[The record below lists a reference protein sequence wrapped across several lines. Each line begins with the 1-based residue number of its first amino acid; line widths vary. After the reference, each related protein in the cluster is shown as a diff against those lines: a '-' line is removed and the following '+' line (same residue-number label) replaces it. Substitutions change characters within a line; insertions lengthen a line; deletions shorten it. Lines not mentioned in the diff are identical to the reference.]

1 MPGILKHAEL
11 NGNGLGN
18 AGQDGPTQPAELPVL
33 IVGGGPTGLLS
44 AYMLSKFGSEYK
56 LQVAR
61 TISNFPVTVKSLL
74 IEKYPERLAAPKA
87 HALCPRSLEICRQYG
102 LDTNA
107 MRKLGTP
114 REDANRVNFVTSLS
128 GEHIGLLP
136 YERMDAEVLEHTPEV
151 KMIGILNTRHG

>member
-61 TISNFPVTVKSLL
+61 TISNSPRHSQV
-74 IEKYPERLAAPKA
+74 PA
-87 HALCPRSLEICRQYG
+87 HREI
-102 LDTNA
+102 
-107 MRKLGTP
+107 P
-114 REDANRVNFVTSLS
+114 
-128 GEHIGLLP
+128 
-136 YERMDAEVLEHTPEV
+136 
-151 KMIGILNTRHG
+151 